1 MAHDEMDDLRA
12 RVDELEQREAF
23 HELTI
28 ETLNQCLIDQ
38 QRQIEDLHNQLV
50 KLSSKLA
57 EKTEDS
63 QISLLDERPPHY

>member
-1 MAHDEMDDLRA
+1 MDDLRA

-28 ETLNQCLIDQ
+28 ETLNECLIDQ
-38 QRQIEDLHNQLV
+38 QRQIEDLHNQLIT
-50 KLSSKLA
+50 LSSKLA

>member
-1 MAHDEMDDLRA
+1 MLENEVALLKA

-38 QRQIEDLHNQLV
+38 QQQIENLKTELS
-50 KLSSKLA
+50 KLSTKIA
-57 EKTEDS
+57 IQAEDS
-63 QISLLDERPPHY
+63 QISLANERPPHY

>member
-28 ETLNQCLIDQ
+28 ETLNECLIDQ
-38 QRQIEDLHNQLV
+38 QRQIEDLHNQLIT
-50 KLSSKLA
+50 LSSKLA

>member
-38 QRQIEDLHNQLV
+38 QRQIEDLHNQLIT
-50 KLSSKLA
+50 LSSKLA

-63 QISLLDERPPHY
+63 QISLLNERPPHY

>member
-1 MAHDEMDDLRA
+1 MLENEIALLKA

-38 QRQIEDLHNQLV
+38 QQQIENLHNEFI
-50 KLSSKLA
+50 KLSTKVALQA
-57 EKTEDS
+57 EDS
-63 QISLLDERPPHY
+63 PISLANERPPHY

>member
-1 MAHDEMDDLRA
+1 MSIDELILLKA

-38 QRQIEDLHNQLV
+38 QKQMEDLKTELL
-50 KLSSKLA
+50 KLSTKIAVQA
-57 EKTEDS
+57 EES
-63 QISLLDERPPHY
+63 QISLTNERPPHY

>member
-1 MAHDEMDDLRA
+1 MALLKA

-38 QRQIEDLHNQLV
+38 QQQIENLKTELS
-50 KLSSKLA
+50 KLSTKITIQA
-57 EKTEDS
+57 EDA
-63 QISLLDERPPHY
+63 QISLANERPPHY

>member
-1 MAHDEMDDLRA
+1 MDDLRA

-63 QISLLDERPPHY
+63 QISLLNERPPHY

>member
-1 MAHDEMDDLRA
+1 MLEDDMALLRA

-38 QRQIEDLHNQLV
+38 QQQIEDLKMELV
-50 KLSSKLA
+50 KLSTKITVQA
-57 EKTEDS
+57 EDS
-63 QISLLDERPPHY
+63 QISLANERPPHY

>member
-1 MAHDEMDDLRA
+1 MLENEIVLLKA

-38 QRQIEDLHNQLV
+38 QQKIENLRSELI
-50 KLSSKLA
+50 KLSTKIEVQA
-57 EKTEDS
+57 EDS
-63 QISLLDERPPHY
+63 QVSLANERPPHY

>member
-38 QRQIEDLHNQLV
+38 QRQIEDLHNQLIT
-50 KLSSKLA
+50 LSSKLA

>member
-63 QISLLDERPPHY
+63 QISLLNERPPHY

>member
-1 MAHDEMDDLRA
+1 MLENEVALLKA

-38 QRQIEDLHNQLV
+38 QQQIESLKTELS
-50 KLSSKLA
+50 KLSTKIA
-57 EKTEDS
+57 IQAEDS
-63 QISLLDERPPHY
+63 QISLANERPPHY

>member
-1 MAHDEMDDLRA
+1 MLENELDLLKE

-38 QRQIEDLHNQLV
+38 QQQIENLHNEFI
-50 KLSSKLA
+50 KLSTKVALQA
-57 EKTEDS
+57 EDS
-63 QISLLDERPPHY
+63 PISLANERPPHY

>member
-1 MAHDEMDDLRA
+1 MLDNEMALLKA

-38 QRQIEDLHNQLV
+38 QQQIEDLKTELM
-50 KLSSKLA
+50 KLSSKIA
-57 EKTEDS
+57 VQAEDS
-63 QISLLDERPPHY
+63 QISLTHERPPHY

>member
-1 MAHDEMDDLRA
+1 MLDNEIALLKA

-38 QRQIEDLHNQLV
+38 QQQIEDLKTELMT
-50 KLSSKLA
+50 LSSKIALQA
-57 EKTEDS
+57 EDS
-63 QISLLDERPPHY
+63 QISLANERPPHY

>member
-1 MAHDEMDDLRA
+1 MLENEVALLKA

-38 QRQIEDLHNQLV
+38 QQQIENLKTELS
-50 KLSSKLA
+50 KLSTKIA
-57 EKTEDS
+57 IQAEDS
-63 QISLLDERPPHY
+63 QISLTNERPPHY

>member
-1 MAHDEMDDLRA
+1 MDDLRA

-38 QRQIEDLHNQLV
+38 QRQIEDLHNQLIT
-50 KLSSKLA
+50 LSSKLA

>member
-1 MAHDEMDDLRA
+1 MLENEMALLKA

-38 QRQIEDLHNQLV
+38 QAQIENLKSEFI
-50 KLSSKLA
+50 KLSNKVVVQA
-57 EKTEDS
+57 EDS
-63 QISLLDERPPHY
+63 QISLANERPPHY

>member
-1 MAHDEMDDLRA
+1 MALLKA

-38 QRQIEDLHNQLV
+38 QQQIENLITELS
-50 KLSSKLA
+50 KLSTKIA
-57 EKTEDS
+57 IQAEDS
-63 QISLLDERPPHY
+63 QISLANERPPHY

>member
-1 MAHDEMDDLRA
+1 MLENELILLKV

-38 QRQIEDLHNQLV
+38 QQQIENLKIEMLKLLTKITTQAEDL
-50 KLSSKLA
+50 
-57 EKTEDS
+57 
-63 QISLLDERPPHY
+63 QISLTSERPPHY